1 MRIEPKKIFFQS
13 KNQAFIEVDS
23 IEIFLFI
30 IPSYSFVGQKPDEQ
44 KSEQHV
50 LRGKLPTDFENSLSE
65 FKPTGFLSDIT
76 DPAIFSEKFDKY
88 HRDVTIKRRCAFFL
102 EDDVFILNS

>member
-1 MRIEPKKIFFQS
+1 MGNYLGCSFFNLIFALPFLGL
-13 KNQAFIEVDS
+13 V
-23 IEIFLFI
+23 IFLFI
-30 IPSYSFVGQKPDEQ
+30 VPSYSFVGQKPDEQ